1 MFSVSTGKNIDSG
14 NKAKKNLSAIVGFDH
29 MEQNKMQTCSL
40 LRA

>member
-1 MFSVSTGKNIDSG
+1 MIEYLQEKIDSG
-14 NKAKKNLSAIVGFDH
+14 NKAKKNLSAIVGFEH